1 MGKHRR
7 TSPVKHRRTSPA
19 KTGGAPTASPA
30 STASPTPTA
39 SPASPASARR
49 RRLTHVLL
57 GASVTL
63 AGGAVASPPAH
74 AEAPRQ
80 ASADVLTGSAGISG
94 GLPASAAAS
103 ARTPLQLIADGLPRV
118 SAEEVLS
125 IAESQIGVKE
135 NDRGGGTRFH
145 RWYMDSHRAAETV
158 ERDGGAIRGYANA
171 PWCAMFVSWV
181 GEQAGIRPVFGWDAY
196 TVTYA
201 QWFRANGH
209 WGTTAKPGAVV
220 FFDWKRGDSL
230 YGIDHVG
237 LVEEDNGDG
246 TITTIEGNTGN
257 GKVERRVRP
266 KAEVVGYGY
275 PVYRS

>member
-7 TSPVKHRRTSPA
+7 TSPSKIRVISSGRSRPSHTKSRTSVPEGQDSPA
-19 KTGGAPTASPA
+19 KK
-30 STASPTPTA
+30 
-39 SPASPASARR
+39 
-49 RRLTHVLL
+49 RRLTHVLV

-74 AEAPRQ
+74 ADTGQ
-80 ASADVLTGSAGISG
+80 DLSAAIAAIAWKGER
-94 GLPASAAAS
+94 PASRAVSAES
-103 ARTPLQLIADGLPRV
+103 ARSRTSLQVIADGLPKV
-118 SAEEVLS
+118 SAAEVLD
-125 IAESQIGVKE
+125 IAERQIGVKE
-135 NDRGGGTRFH
+135 NGAGGGTKFH
-145 RWYMDSHRAAETV
+145 RWYMDSYRADETV
-158 ERDGGAIRGYANA
+158 ERDGGSIRGYANA

-201 QWFRANGH
+201 QWFKANGH
-209 WGTTAKPGAVV
+209 WGRTAKSGALV
-220 FFDWKRGDSL
+220 FFDWKGGDSL

-237 LVEEDNGDG
+237 LVEKDNGDG

-266 KAEVVGYGY
+266 KSQVVGYGY
-275 PVYRS
+275 PVYRA

>member
-7 TSPVKHRRTSPA
+7 TTPAKKRQLSPAILPTSPA
-19 KTGGAPTASPA
+19 AK
-30 STASPTPTA
+30 
-39 SPASPASARR
+39 

-63 AGGAVASPPAH
+63 AGGAVVSPPAH
-74 AEAPRQ
+74 AAAPRQ
-80 ASADVLTGSAGISG
+80 TAAPAPLAGTTGTAAHPRTSA
-94 GLPASAAAS
+94 P
-103 ARTPLQLIADGLPRV
+103 ARTPLQVIADGLPEV
-118 SAEEVLS
+118 SAAEALS
-125 IAESQIGVKE
+125 IAESQIGVEE
-135 NDRGGGTRFH
+135 NAAGGGTRFH
-145 RWYMDSHRAAETV
+145 TWYMDSRRAEETV
-158 ERDGGAIRGYANA
+158 ERDGGSVRGYANA

-201 QWFRANGH
+201 QWFEANGH
-209 WGTTAKPGAVV
+209 WGSEATPGAVV

-237 LVEEDNGDG
+237 LVEKDNRDG

-257 GKVERRVRP
+257 GEVERRVRP

-275 PVYRS
+275 PVYRG

>member
-7 TSPVKHRRTSPA
+7 TSPAKIRRILPVKTRPA
-19 KTGGAPTASPA
+19 ASP
-30 STASPTPTA
+30 SPTTG
-39 SPASPASARR
+39 
-49 RRLTHVLL
+49 RRLTHVLV

-63 AGGAVASPPAH
+63 AGGVAASPPAH
-74 AEAPRQ
+74 AAALRP
-80 ASADVLTGSAGISG
+80 ALPDVLAGVAG
-94 GLPASAAAS
+94 GAADLPAS

-118 SAEEVLS
+118 SADEVLS
-125 IAESQIGVKE
+125 IAASQIGVE
-135 NDRGGGTRFH
+135 EDDEGGGTRFH
-145 RWYMDSHRAAETV
+145 RWYMNSYRAAETV
-158 ERDGGAIRGYANA
+158 TRDGGAIRGYANA

-181 GEQAGIRPVFGWDAY
+181 GERAGIRPVFGWDAY

-209 WGTTAKPGAVV
+209 WGTAAERGALV

-237 LVEEDNGDG
+237 LVEKDNGDG

-275 PVYRS
+275 PVYRA